1 LGIVEN
7 DMSDQEDLK
16 AACNDAATHAQSIE
30 EAILRV
36 AVLIAKPGD
45 WKLNPLAQAKL
56 SSIGAERFL
65 KHFSIEFS
73 DITADRFEFDDEEGM
88 AFRWVYRMRAS
99 LNGRTV
105 YCEGRISSRD
115 WKQLDESGE
124 LMEDAEPDEGG
135 MMGAAMLLCEANGI
149 KILLG
154 LRHIKTVDLLEVA
167 KEVGAEKNLAEP
179 PETKK
184 RATKT
189 KTSK

>member
-1 LGIVEN
+1 
-7 DMSDQEDLK
+7 MSDQEDLK
-16 AACNDAATHAQSIE
+16 AACDDAATYAESIE
-30 EAILRV
+30 QAILKV
-36 AVLIAKPGD
+36 AVLIARPGD

-56 SSIGAERFL
+56 SSVGAERFL
-65 KHFSIEFS
+65 KHFPIEFS
-73 DITADRFEFDDEEGM
+73 DITVDRLEFDDEKGM

-124 LMEDAEPDEGG
+124 LMADAEPDEGG

-154 LRHIKTVDLLEVA
+154 LRHIKTCDLVKAA
-167 KEVGAEKNLAEP
+167 KEVKAEKNLEEP
-179 PETKK
+179 PDTKK
-184 RATKT
+184 PTTKRKT
-189 KTSK
+189 K

>member
-1 LGIVEN
+1 
-7 DMSDQEDLK
+7 MSDQEDLK
-16 AACNDAATHAQSIE
+16 AACDDAATYAESIE
-30 EAILRV
+30 QAILKV
-36 AVLIAKPGD
+36 AVLIARPGD
-45 WKLNPLAQAKL
+45 WKLKLLAQAKL

-65 KHFSIEFS
+65 KHFPIEFS

-115 WKQLDESGE
+115 WKQLDEFGE

-154 LRHIKTVDLLEVA
+154 LRHIKTDDLLKAA
-167 KEVGAEKNLAEP
+167 KEVKAEKNLAEP
-179 PETKK
+179 PDAKKPTTK
-184 RATKT
+184 RKT
-189 KTSK
+189 